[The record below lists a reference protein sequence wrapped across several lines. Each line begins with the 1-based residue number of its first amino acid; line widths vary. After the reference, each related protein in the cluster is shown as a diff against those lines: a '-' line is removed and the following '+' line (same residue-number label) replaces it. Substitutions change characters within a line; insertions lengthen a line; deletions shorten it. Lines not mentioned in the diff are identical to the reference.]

1 MKARVMTNLELFNY
15 DLNLE
20 IPYDSIEEVL
30 PSLNNKLISEQ
41 KEKEKIIYLN
51 KKFRIKYRFAQSQ
64 LNKKAQIDKIE
75 ERYRELKRE
84 I

>member
-51 KKFRIKYRFAQSQ
+51 KKFRIKYRFA
-64 LNKKAQIDKIE
+64 
-75 ERYRELKRE
+75 
-84 I
+84 